1 MKKFLLTLW
10 TLTLAIGLNAQS
22 ISFTVS
28 DGLPDAALR
37 GKIENNLSAL
47 LTSFNAAYESGA
59 APDFSAVKMDDDAS
73 MAIGML
79 WNNMP
84 FRCEEEMIVERI
96 LTTYSGFQV
105 RNVPIELKA
114 DGGKTDYQELVIDM
128 GKDGTVTRINLALQS
143 HLYRNVMSDGSEV
156 KDLRCRQMILDYV
169 EQFRTAYNRKDI
181 DFLENVFSD
190 DALIITGKAV
200 RRKAGDRAAVLKE
213 SPDIVYTQQ
222 RKHEYI
228 EKLRTRVFPNNKYI
242 HVTFSD
248 IKVSK
253 HPSIEGYYGVLL
265 RQGYQSSTYSDDGYL
280 FMIWDFRD
288 ESHPQIHV
296 RTWQPYWLDEG
307 KTQKIQDDKVFNIN
321 SFTIR

>member
-1 MKKFLLTLW
+1 MKKFLLTLG
-10 TLTLAIGLNAQS
+10 TLFLSIGLNAQS
-22 ISFTVS
+22 ITFTVS

-169 EQFRTAYNRKDI
+169 EQKTGRQAVIEAVGDPAPYNGESEYSINTDKAAALGFRFSRLRDWIYDLLDYDI
-181 DFLENVFSD
+181 ACL
-190 DALIITGKAV
+190 AH
-200 RRKAGDRAAVLKE
+200 
-213 SPDIVYTQQ
+213 Q
-222 RKHEYI
+222 
-228 EKLRTRVFPNNKYI
+228 
-242 HVTFSD
+242 
-248 IKVSK
+248 
-253 HPSIEGYYGVLL
+253 
-265 RQGYQSSTYSDDGYL
+265 
-280 FMIWDFRD
+280 
-288 ESHPQIHV
+288 
-296 RTWQPYWLDEG
+296 
-307 KTQKIQDDKVFNIN
+307 
-321 SFTIR
+321 